1 MKNKN
6 IIIGGVIAV
15 ALVAAVILVSRQA
28 SLKKGAKAPVKKA
41 AVAQKK
47 APPAPVKPAISKGKG
62 GLTVRIADS
71 KNKDV
76 ARRIRAFRV
85 AGGRSSIQTATLMSN
100 RMQELQPGSYDLEIE
115 MVPAVIY
122 KGVNVSAGKETVEKI
137 GQMTGA
143 LKISAINAQ
152 KKDANYPIRILYPN
166 SADIVTALSTNKR
179 EVEILPG
186 MYDIEVGTMP
196 RLMKKGIKVEAGK
209 ETFLE
214 LGCMTGNLV
223 VRAVDDTNAEVR
235 YGVRIRKSETGEQ
248 AAVATTNKPLEILQG
263 SYTVEVAA
271 APVQTQKDVKV
282 KAGEE
287 TKILFIVKK
296 PELPQKPPAPTPPA
310 AVQKAPL
317 KK

>member
-6 IIIGGVIAV
+6 IIIAGVIAV
-15 ALVAAVILVSRQA
+15 VLVAGVILISRQA
-28 SLKKGAKAPVKKA
+28 SVKKVAKAPAKA
-41 AVAQKK
+41 AAVQKK
-47 APPAPVKPAISKGKG
+47 APSVPVKPAISKGKG
-62 GLTVRIADS
+62 GLTVKITDS
-71 KNKDV
+71 KKKDV
-76 ARRIRAFRV
+76 ARRIRAFKV
-85 AGGRSSIQTATLMSN
+85 VGGRSSIQMSTFMSN

-122 KGVNVSAGKETVEKI
+122 KGVNVGLGKETVENI

-143 LKISAINAQ
+143 LKLSALNAQ
-152 KKDANYPIRILYPN
+152 KKDASYPVRVLYPN

-186 MYDIEVGTMP
+186 VYDIEVATAP
-196 RLMKKGIKVEAGK
+196 RLVKKGVKVEPGK

-214 LGCMTGNLV
+214 LGCLTGSLV
-223 VRAVDDTNAEVR
+223 VRAVDDANAEAR
-235 YGVRIRKSETGEQ
+235 YGVRIKKSETGEQ
-248 AAVATTNKPLEILQG
+248 AAIATTNKPIEVLEG
-263 SYTVEVAA
+263 SYIIEVAA

-296 PELPQKPPAPTPPA
+296 PELPQKPAAPRPPV